1 MVGPE
6 RGGTS
11 SAGDSGRGREPRR
24 WQEPWLHHTEPLNA
38 SELQLKMA
46 GMVRFEL
53 RILQFKNTVREAP
66 ALRLCVGLR
75 LPPGSR

>member
-24 WQEPWLHHTEPLNA
+24 WQEPWLHHTVSHL
-38 SELQLKMA
+38 M
-46 GMVRFEL
+46 
-53 RILQFKNTVREAP
+53 
-66 ALRLCVGLR
+66 
-75 LPPGSR
+75 PPSCS

>member
-1 MVGPE
+1 M
-6 RGGTS
+6 
-11 SAGDSGRGREPRR
+11 AGAVAAP
-24 WQEPWLHHTEPLNA
+24 HCEPLNA

-75 LPPGSR
+75 LPPGSW